1 MRIVTALLLGLALYF
16 AAGVLWPARYEGP
29 RYVPPAAA
37 DSPAMR
43 ALRARPLPAD
53 DAGDMEVVAE
63 LSTLQQ
69 PKDFV
74 AYARWMQARTWRRF
88 LGRDEPALANV
99 GAALDA
105 GRDNEAELAALRA
118 DVLAKVVAVRVETAL
133 EPALLDRYEEGEDLS
148 NGRVLN
154 RVAPGLWSIDIDR
167 YHDYRAAVNVRNLSS
182 APITSTPFAPLRL
195 VVSWDG
201 ERDKSL
207 RCEPHGYIDF
217 KPALEVTFW
226 CVSMADLGW
235 KTAREP
241 IDWIRSGRGNDDHR
255 VELVSEESS
264 LAIPALDLAV
274 RRGGNDYRTPELDR
288 AVDLARHRAG
298 ERSCFARGTCTRE
311 MFDSVGHW
319 RATLAW
325 ALAAL
330 GVCVTAGALDRSFV
344 LAVPLAV
351 VSTFNA
357 GARALV
363 AGADDAHPFPLWRSL
378 LWLATCFALAA
389 LAWSLRAPLSD
400 WRAMQARPRP
410 DVIYA
415 RWSFAAS
422 TLGSVGVMVYGVFV
436 LWLLW
441 TLFVH

>member
-1 MRIVTALLLGLALYF
+1 MRIVTVLLLGLALYF

-53 DAGDMEVVAE
+53 DNGDMEVVAE
-63 LSTLQQ
+63 LSALQQ
-69 PKDFV
+69 PKDLI
-74 AYARWMQARTWRRF
+74 AYARWMQARTWWRF

-99 GAALDA
+99 GAAIEA
-105 GRDNEAELAALRA
+105 GREAEAALPALRA
-118 DVLAKVVAVRVETAL
+118 EVLAKVVAVRVETAL
-133 EPALLDRYEEGEDLS
+133 APAFLERYEAGEDMS
-148 NGRVLN
+148 RGRVLN
-154 RVAPGLWSIDIDR
+154 AVTPGLWSIDVER
-167 YHDYRAAVNVRNLSS
+167 HHDFRAAVNVRNLAS
-182 APITSTPFAPLRL
+182 APIASTRLAPLRL

-207 RCEPHGYIDF
+207 RCEPDGSF
-217 KPALEVTFW
+217 ELGPGLEVTIW
-226 CVSMADLGW
+226 CESMAGLGW

-241 IDWIRSGRGNDDHR
+241 IDWIRSGTGNDDHR
-255 VELVSEESS
+255 VELVSSESS
-264 LAIPALDLAV
+264 LAIPALDLVV
-274 RRGGNDYRTPELDR
+274 RRGGNEYRTPELDR
-288 AVDLARHRAG
+288 AADLARHRAG

-311 MFDSVGHW
+311 MFGSAGHW
-319 RATLAW
+319 RAALAW

-330 GVCVTAGALDRSFV
+330 GVCVTAGALGHSFA

-351 VSTFNA
+351 ASTFNA

-363 AGADDAHPFPLWRSL
+363 AAANDAHPFPLWRSL
-378 LWLATCFALAA
+378 FWLATCFALAA

-400 WRAMQARPRP
+400 WRSMQSRPRP

-415 RWSFAAS
+415 RWSVAAG
-422 TLGSVGVMVYGVFV
+422 TLGSIGVTVYGAFV